1 MRNVDVV
8 IVGASLAAAA
18 AAKRTVDAG
27 LETVILERKELPRHK
42 ICSGILSP
50 RGHRFLL
57 ENFGPLP
64 REVLHEPT
72 SCRGV
77 TFHFPCRV
85 EMPMDFFHG
94 TTPHLHRKYSDHW
107 AIQRSGAEVHDQ
119 TSFAGLE
126 DRGDHVI
133 VHARRGG
140 EPIEY
145 RARQVIGADGPSS
158 LVVRAVYPDYTK
170 QIPWFFV
177 GQKFHE
183 IIDCPLSPE
192 YFHFW
197 FHPGLGHY
205 TWSHARDGRQIV
217 GVGFK
222 RGDNFAKK
230 HQVVEQY
237 LRDKHG
243 VQLKPAD
250 DDHEGCAENFGPS
263 LINRYV
269 FGKGNVLVTGQAA
282 GFLNMI
288 GEGMS
293 CALHSGAI
301 SGEAIVEAST
311 PRPAG
316 AGDLPQ
322 DDRLRSAPL
331 QRPVEPAQD
340 RLRPPARGGFSRG
353 ADEAVLAR
361 AQAGVARHVELRR
374 AVQGIQVGPADRRG
388 GAAAAAVRRLPDPEV
403 VIGNL
408 RDARRTPAADAEG
421 LAAAQAEAAAASCRP
436 ART

>member
-1 MRNVDVV
+1 MRSVDVI
-8 IVGASLAAAA
+8 IVGASLSAAA
-18 AAKRTVDAG
+18 AAKRLIDSG
-27 LETVILERKELPRHK
+27 LETIVLERKALPRHK

-64 REVLHEPT
+64 RETLHEPT
-72 SCRGV
+72 ACRGV
-77 TFHFPCRV
+77 TFHFPSMV
-85 EMPMDFFHG
+85 SMSMDFFGG

-107 AIQRSGAEVHDQ
+107 AIKQSGAEIHDE
-119 TSFAGLE
+119 TSFAGLT
-126 DRGDHVI
+126 DNGDHVL
-133 VHARRGG
+133 VHARKNG
-140 EPIEY
+140 EPVEY

-158 LVVRAVYPDYTK
+158 LVIRSIYPNYPK

-183 IIDCPLSPE
+183 IIDCPLDTE

-222 RGDNFAKK
+222 RGDNFARK
-230 HQVVEQY
+230 HANVVNY
-237 LRDKHG
+237 LADKHA
-243 VQLKPAD
+243 VKLQPHAED
-250 DDHEGCAENFGPS
+250 EGCAENFGPS

-269 FGKGNVLVTGQAA
+269 FGKGNVLITGQAA

-301 SGEAIVEAST
+301 SGEAIVEA
-311 PRPAG
+311 
-316 AGDLPQ
+316 
-322 DDRLRSAPL
+322 RLRNRPVQEMYRKMVASEVLRCSDQWNPLKIAFDRPHEADFPAALMALSWRDRAKVLRDMWRFVVLYKEFKWGRQIARAAL
-331 QRPVEPAQD
+331 QRPW
-340 RLRPPARGGFSRG
+340 LRGYSM
-353 ADEAVLAR
+353 
-361 AQAGVARHVELRR
+361 QKWM
-374 AVQGIQVGPADRRG
+374 
-388 GAAAAAVRRLPDPEV
+388 
-403 VIGNL
+403 
-408 RDARRTPAADAEG
+408 
-421 LAAAQAEAAAASCRP
+421 
-436 ART
+436 

>member
-1 MRNVDVV
+1 MRSVDVL
-8 IVGASLAAAA
+8 IVGASLASAA
-18 AAKRTVDAG
+18 AAKRLVDAG
-27 LETVILERKELPRHK
+27 LETVVIERKELPRHK

-64 REVLHEPT
+64 PETLHQPT

-77 TFHFPCRV
+77 TFHFPSMV
-85 EMPMDFFHG
+85 SIPMDFFHG

-126 DRGDHVI
+126 DKGDHVL
-133 VHARRGG
+133 VHARKQG
-140 EPIEY
+140 EPVEY
-145 RARQVIGADGPSS
+145 RARQVIGGDGPSS
-158 LVVRAVYPDYTK
+158 LVVRAVYPDYPK

-230 HQVVEQY
+230 HAVVQAVP
-237 LRDKHG
+237 RG
-243 VQLKPAD
+243 AATACACKPAGD
-250 DDHEGCAENFGPS
+250 DDEGCAENFGPS

-301 SGEAIVEAST
+301 SGEAVVEA
-311 PRPAG
+311 
-316 AGDLPQ
+316 
-322 DDRLRSAPL
+322 RLRNRPVQEIYRQMIASEVRRCTDQWNPLKIAFDKPHEADFPEALMALGWKDRAKVLRDMWRFIVLFKEFKWGRQIASAAL
-331 QRPVEPAQD
+331 QRPF
-340 RLRPPARGGFSRG
+340 LGGYSMQRWM
-353 ADEAVLAR
+353 
-361 AQAGVARHVELRR
+361 
-374 AVQGIQVGPADRRG
+374 
-388 GAAAAAVRRLPDPEV
+388 
-403 VIGNL
+403 
-408 RDARRTPAADAEG
+408 
-421 LAAAQAEAAAASCRP
+421 
-436 ART
+436 

>member
-1 MRNVDVV
+1 MRTVDVV
-8 IVGASLAAAA
+8 IVGASLSAAA
-18 AAKRTVDAG
+18 AAKRLVDAG
-27 LETVILERKELPRHK
+27 LETIVLERKELPRHK

-64 REVLHEPT
+64 RETLHEPT

-77 TFHFPCRV
+77 TFHFPSMV
-85 EMPMDFFHG
+85 SMPMDFFG
-94 TTPHLHRKYSDHW
+94 GSTPHLHRKYSDYW
-107 AIQRSGAEVHDQ
+107 AIKRSGAEVHDR

-126 DRGDHVI
+126 DNGDHVL
-133 VHARRGG
+133 VHARKNG
-140 EPIEY
+140 EPVEY

-158 LVVRAVYPDYTK
+158 LVIRAIYPDYP
-170 QIPWFFV
+170 QSIPWFFV
-177 GQKFHE
+177 GQKFHD
-183 IIDCPLSPE
+183 IIDCPLSPD

-230 HQVVEQY
+230 HENVVNY
-237 LRDKHG
+237 LAEKHG
-243 VQLKPAD
+243 VRLQPHTED
-250 DDHEGCAENFGPS
+250 EGCGENFGPS

-269 FGKGNVLVTGQAA
+269 FGKGNVLITGQAA

-301 SGEAIVEAST
+301 SGEAVVEARARN
-311 PRPAG
+311 RPVQEMYRRMIASEVRRTSDQWNPLKI
-316 AGDLPQ
+316 AFERPHEADFPAALMALSWRDRARVLRDLWRFVVLYKEFKWGRQ
-322 DDRLRSAPL
+322 MLRAAM
-331 QRPVEPAQD
+331 QRP
-340 RLRPPARGGFSRG
+340 LIGGYSMQRW
-353 ADEAVLAR
+353 L
-361 AQAGVARHVELRR
+361 
-374 AVQGIQVGPADRRG
+374 
-388 GAAAAAVRRLPDPEV
+388 
-403 VIGNL
+403 
-408 RDARRTPAADAEG
+408 
-421 LAAAQAEAAAASCRP
+421 
-436 ART
+436 

>member
-1 MRNVDVV
+1 MRSVDVV
-8 IVGASLAAAA
+8 IVGASLSAAA
-18 AAKRTVDAG
+18 AAKRLVDAG
-27 LETVILERKELPRHK
+27 LETIVLERKELPRHK

-64 REVLHEPT
+64 RETLHEPT

-77 TFHFPCRV
+77 TFHFPSMIS
-85 EMPMDFFHG
+85 MPMDFFG
-94 TTPHLHRKYSDHW
+94 GSTPHLHRKYSDYW
-107 AIQRSGAEVHDQ
+107 AIKRSGAEVHDR
-119 TSFAGLE
+119 TSFAGLD

-133 VHARRGG
+133 VQARKNG

-158 LVVRAVYPDYTK
+158 LVIRSIYPDYPQT
-170 QIPWFFV
+170 IPWFFV
-177 GQKFHE
+177 GQKFHD
-183 IIDCPLSPE
+183 IIECPLSPD

-230 HQVVEQY
+230 HENVVSY
-237 LRDKHG
+237 LAEKHG
-243 VQLKPAD
+243 VRLQPHTED
-250 DDHEGCAENFGPS
+250 EGCGENFGPS

-269 FGKGNVLVTGQAA
+269 FGKGNVLITGQAA

-301 SGEAIVEAST
+301 CGEAVVEARARN
-311 PRPAG
+311 RPVQEMYRRMIASEVRRTTDQWNPLKI
-316 AGDLPQ
+316 AFARPHEADFPAALMALSWR
-322 DDRLRSAPL
+322 DRGKVLRDIWRFIVLYKEFKWGRQMFRAAM
-331 QRPVEPAQD
+331 QRP
-340 RLRPPARGGFSRG
+340 LIGGYSMQRW
-353 ADEAVLAR
+353 L
-361 AQAGVARHVELRR
+361 
-374 AVQGIQVGPADRRG
+374 
-388 GAAAAAVRRLPDPEV
+388 
-403 VIGNL
+403 
-408 RDARRTPAADAEG
+408 
-421 LAAAQAEAAAASCRP
+421 
-436 ART
+436 

>member
-1 MRNVDVV
+1 MRSVDVV

-18 AAKRTVDAG
+18 AAKRLVDAG

-64 REVLHEPT
+64 REILHEPT

-77 TFHFPCRV
+77 TFHFPSMV
-85 EMPMDFFHG
+85 SMPMDFFG
-94 TTPHLHRKYSDHW
+94 GSTPHLHRKFSDHW
-107 AIQRSGAEVHDQ
+107 AVRRSGAGVHDQ
-119 TSFAGLE
+119 TSFAALE
-126 DRGDHVI
+126 DLGDHVL
-133 VHARRGG
+133 VHARKQG
-140 EPIEY
+140 EPVEY
-145 RARQVIGADGPSS
+145 RARWVIGADGPSS
-158 LVVRAVYPDYTK
+158 LVTRAIYPDYPK

-177 GQKFHE
+177 GQKFHD
-183 IIDCPLSPE
+183 IIDCPLSPD

-230 HQVVEQY
+230 HEVVVNY
-237 LRDKHG
+237 LADKHG
-243 VQLKPAD
+243 VRLQPHAED
-250 DDHEGCAENFGPS
+250 EGCAENFGPS

-301 SGEAIVEAST
+301 SGEAVVEARLRN
-311 PRPAG
+311 RPAQEMYRRMI
-316 AGDLPQ
+316 ASEVRRTTDQWNPLKIAF
-322 DDRLRSAPL
+322 DRPHEADFPEALMALGWRDRAKVLRDMWRFIVLFKEFKWGRQMARAAL
-331 QRPVEPAQD
+331 QRP
-340 RLRPPARGGFSRG
+340 LIGGYSMQRW
-353 ADEAVLAR
+353 L
-361 AQAGVARHVELRR
+361 
-374 AVQGIQVGPADRRG
+374 
-388 GAAAAAVRRLPDPEV
+388 
-403 VIGNL
+403 
-408 RDARRTPAADAEG
+408 
-421 LAAAQAEAAAASCRP
+421 
-436 ART
+436 

>member
-1 MRNVDVV
+1 MRSVDVV

-27 LETVILERKELPRHK
+27 LETIVLERKELPRHK

-64 REVLHEPT
+64 REALHEPT

-77 TFHFPCRV
+77 TFHFPSMV
-85 EMPMDFFHG
+85 SMPMDFFGG

-119 TSFAGLE
+119 TSFAGLD
-126 DRGDHVI
+126 DRDDHVLA
-133 VHARRGG
+133 HARQNG
-140 EPIEY
+140 EPVEY
-145 RARQVIGADGPSS
+145 RACQVIGADGPSS
-158 LVVRAVYPDYTK
+158 LVTRAIYPDYPK

-177 GQKFHE
+177 GQKFHD
-183 IIDCPLSPE
+183 IIDCPLSAE

-222 RGDNFAKK
+222 RGDNFARK
-230 HQVVEQY
+230 HAVVQQY
-237 LRDKHG
+237 LEDRHS
-243 VQLKPAD
+243 VRLQPAGD
-250 DDHEGCAENFGPS
+250 DDEGCAENFGPS

-301 SGEAIVEAST
+301 SGEAVVEARQRN
-311 PRPAG
+311 RPLQEIYRKMIASEVHRCTDQWNPLKIAFDKPHEADFPEALMALG
-316 AGDLPQ
+316 WR
-322 DDRLRSAPL
+322 DRAKVLRDMWRFIVLFKEFKWGRQIARAAL
-331 QRPVEPAQD
+331 QRPLV
-340 RLRPPARGGFSRG
+340 GGYSMQRW
-353 ADEAVLAR
+353 L
-361 AQAGVARHVELRR
+361 
-374 AVQGIQVGPADRRG
+374 
-388 GAAAAAVRRLPDPEV
+388 
-403 VIGNL
+403 
-408 RDARRTPAADAEG
+408 
-421 LAAAQAEAAAASCRP
+421 
-436 ART
+436 

>member
-1 MRNVDVV
+1 MRKVDVI

-18 AAKRTVDAG
+18 AAKRLTDAG
-27 LETVILERKELPRHK
+27 LETVVLERKTLPRHK

-64 REVLHEPT
+64 PEVLHAPT

-77 TFHFPCRV
+77 TFHFPSMV
-85 EMPMDFFHG
+85 SLSMDFFGG

-107 AIQRSGAEVHDQ
+107 AIQQSRAEVHDE

-126 DRGDHVI
+126 DHGDHVL
-133 VHARRGG
+133 VHARKHG
-140 EPIEY
+140 EPLEY
-145 RARQVIGADGPSS
+145 RARWVIGADGPSS
-158 LVVRAVYPDYTK
+158 LVTRAVYPDYPK

-177 GQKFHE
+177 GQKFHD
-183 IIDCPLSPE
+183 IIECPLDE
-192 YFHFW
+192 QYFHFW

-222 RGDNFAKK
+222 RGDNFAAK
-230 HQVVEQY
+230 HANVVNY
-237 LRDKHG
+237 LSEKHG
-243 VQLKPAD
+243 VKLKEHTD
-250 DDHEGCAENFGPS
+250 DEGCAENFGPS

-301 SGEAIVEAST
+301 SGEAVVEA
-311 PRPAG
+311 
-316 AGDLPQ
+316 
-322 DDRLRSAPL
+322 RLRNRPVQELYRKMIASEVRRTSDQWNPLKIAFDRPHEADFPAALMALSWRERGLVLRDMWRFVVLYKEFKWGRQIANAAL
-331 QRPVEPAQD
+331 QRP
-340 RLRPPARGGFSRG
+340 LLNGYS
-353 ADEAVLAR
+353 
-361 AQAGVARHVELRR
+361 
-374 AVQGIQVGPADRRG
+374 
-388 GAAAAAVRRLPDPEV
+388 VRKWL
-403 VIGNL
+403 
-408 RDARRTPAADAEG
+408 
-421 LAAAQAEAAAASCRP
+421 
-436 ART
+436 